1 MVECQL
7 LTEVI
12 NRKTN
17 DFAYNLGQPEQTLR
31 ELRLLRFSVLTTYPQ
46 TGKRGHLIMLKEQ
59 SIKPTKTMKT
69 KEKNFEATIP

>member
-31 ELRLLRFSVLTTYPQ
+31 ELRLLRFSVLITYLQ

-69 KEKNFEATIP
+69 KEKNLEATIP